1 MNLDLNN
8 LHRAYLYLFFFPCTS
23 HRPKR
28 TRVQP
33 RRQEH
38 SHLCPKVNVLTKP
51 LRFNAK
57 HGQPIALS
65 LYLSLSPCGC
75 SISRKKDAGPPS
87 CTSCTGFLFASV
99 YEKKRGRICKDT
111 AFRKISV
118 QCWHTHTRTN
128 THTMITAVELNM
140 KAHDARRQL
149 NVIDERLLG
158 REVISSTELLIHERT
173 LCEQTCFWRPR
184 LFICISAPVLQNTD
198 TISLSLSLFLAFFS
212 FLK

>member
-65 LYLSLSPCGC
+65 LYFSLSPCGC

-99 YEKKRGRICKDT
+99 YEKKKRQNLQGHRFSKN
-111 AFRKISV
+111 ISAMLA
-118 QCWHTHTRTN
+118 HTHAHKHTHHDNSSRAKYETTR
-128 THTMITAVELNM
+128 
-140 KAHDARRQL
+140 
-149 NVIDERLLG
+149 
-158 REVISSTELLIHERT
+158 
-173 LCEQTCFWRPR
+173 C
-184 LFICISAPVLQNTD
+184 
-198 TISLSLSLFLAFFS
+198 
-212 FLK
+212 